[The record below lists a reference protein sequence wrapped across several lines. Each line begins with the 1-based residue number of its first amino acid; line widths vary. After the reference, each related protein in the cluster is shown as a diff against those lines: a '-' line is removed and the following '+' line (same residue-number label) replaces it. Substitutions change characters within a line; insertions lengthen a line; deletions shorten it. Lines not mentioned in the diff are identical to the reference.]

1 MSADCSRTPPLV
13 ISRLFCTLLHN
24 LLGLTVLT
32 ADDVD
37 TLLDTVHQLTAQVV
51 DNVTAILLDI
61 DGANTRGV
69 VQLEVNRLGIVGGQ
83 RHRLEANV
91 AVASQLDGQ
100 HSTVVLDAAI
110 AHDTVDVAQVVRTE
124 QLEVSLFSR

>member
-61 DGANTRGV
+61 YGANTRGV
-69 VQLEVNRLGIVGGQ
+69 VQLEVNRLGTVGGTD
-83 RHRLEANV
+83 LKPTFPLP
-91 AVASQLDGQ
+91 AS
-100 HSTVVLDAAI
+100 STVSIVP
-110 AHDTVDVAQVVRTE
+110 
-124 QLEVSLFSR
+124 LFSMRP